1 MDRSEDSLT
10 SASGPEGFTD
20 DAWVRN
26 RLSALRPPVE
36 WEPNADVGI
45 ALLKQGRRSA
55 LAQRQL
61 RLYVLVG
68 VALAGTLLA
77 FPVTRVMANRCVDAC
92 VAGTN
97 AMGHVLGIT
106 PTFRS
111 ERVPEPRT
119 LEMAPGFRLKDR
131 YGNTVELADFR
142 GKVVVLNFWA
152 TWCGP
157 CKVEIPW
164 FTEFQQRFRDAG
176 VTVLGISMDEG
187 GWKSVAPY
195 LDEQRVNY
203 PVMIGDDKLA
213 KAYGGLDALPMTFLI
228 NKSGRIAAAHT
239 GLIAKATYEGEI
251 KRLMAE

>member
-10 SASGPEGFTD
+10 PSDPEEFSADE
-20 DAWVRN
+20 WVQN
-26 RLSALRPPVE
+26 RLSALNPPVE
-36 WEPNADVGI
+36 WQPNAAAGI

-55 LAQRQL
+55 LARN
-61 RLYVLVG
+61 RLGIYVLAS
-68 VALAGTLLA
+68 VALVGTLLA
-77 FPVTRVMANRCVDAC
+77 FPVTRVMAKRCVDAC
-92 VAGTN
+92 VAGTS
-97 AMGHVLGIT
+97 AVGHVLGIT
-106 PTFRS
+106 PTFRP
-111 ERVPEPRT
+111 EHVPALKA

-131 YGNTVELADFR
+131 YGNAVELANFR

-176 VTVLGISMDEG
+176 LTVLGISMDED
-187 GWKSVAPY
+187 GWKSVSPF

-203 PVMIGDDKLA
+203 PVMIGDEELG

-228 NKSGRIAAAHT
+228 NKGGRIAAAHA
-239 GLIAKATYEGEI
+239 GLIAKATYEREI
-251 KRLMAE
+251 KKLLAE